1 MRLLGYV
8 LLLLLIIYGLWPY
21 YSLYRL
27 DGALLRPDDT
37 ELAILVDLPAIRANY
52 KARIAAGINTLLP
65 PTTPQAQGVAGWIRQ
80 SAEQLGER
88 ALEQTIT
95 LDWVRQTLGEAVIR
109 VTGQTSSPSLFD
121 AVDFAFFESPDRFL
135 VRLGRL
141 GENATH
147 LRLTRIGAGW
157 RLTDII

>member
-1 MRLLGYV
+1 MRFLGYL

-27 DGALLRPDDT
+27 EGALLRPQDT
-37 ELAILVDLPAIRANY
+37 ELAELVDLAAIRANY
-52 KARIAAGINTLLP
+52 KHRIAAGINTLLSP
-65 PTTPQAQGVAGWIRQ
+65 IDSQAQGFTGWIRQ
-80 SAEQLGER
+80 GAEQLGER

-95 LDWVRQTLGEAVIR
+95 LDWVRESLRHT
-109 VTGQTSSPSLFD
+109 VTGITGQNPPYLLQ
-121 AVDFAFFESPDRFL
+121 AVEFAFFESPDCFL

-141 GENATH
+141 GENAVH
-147 LRLTRIGAGW
+147 LRLRRIGNSW

>member
-1 MRLLGYV
+1 MRLFGYL

-27 DGALLRPDDT
+27 EGALLRPDDT

-52 KARIAAGINTLLP
+52 KHRIAAGINTLLGP
-65 PTTPQAQGVAGWIRQ
+65 INPQAQGLAGWIRQ
-80 SAEQLGER
+80 GAEQLGER
-88 ALEQTIT
+88 AIEGAIT
-95 LDWVRQTLGEAVIR
+95 LGWVRETLRHAVSRI
-109 VTGQTSSPSLFD
+109 TGQDPPYLLQ
-121 AVDFAFFESPDRFL
+121 AVEFAFFESPDRFL

-141 GENATH
+141 GENAVH
-147 LRLTRIGAGW
+147 LRLTRIGGGW